1 MNRMKTGRWYLG
13 YGGFLIVCGLL
24 GYLSN
29 PAAAK
34 TALMSGGT
42 FGLLSAAWGFWMLK
56 EGGKPAWYA
65 AAATTLLL
73 FAAFTWRSIV
83 SWQAVAAGEPKL
95 IAAVLISAMWV
106 ATVASLGVLWK
117 NR

>member
-1 MNRMKTGRWYLG
+1 MNTIKTGRWYLG
-13 YGGFLIVCGLL
+13 YGAFLIACGLL

-42 FGLLSAAWGFWMLK
+42 FGLLSALWGLWMLK
-56 EGGKPAWYA
+56 GGGKMAWYA
-65 AAATTLLL
+65 AATTTLLL
-73 FAAFTWRSIV
+73 FAVFTWRSIV

-95 IAAVLISAMWV
+95 IAAALISAMWV
-106 ATVASLGVLWK
+106 ATAASLTVLWK